1 MTPYIIYVF
10 FGYNLNVNYR
20 NMTFVIDRVALA
32 KQGDN
37 VLGSMSDRPSADIF
51 TPEPLTYDLHF

>member
-1 MTPYIIYVF
+1 MTPYSIYVF

-37 VLGSMSDRPSADIF
+37 VLGSIRLPVRLRLRTLSRLNR
-51 TPEPLTYDLHF
+51 LT

>member
-1 MTPYIIYVF
+1 MTS
-10 FGYNLNVNYR
+10 
-20 NMTFVIDRVALA
+20 VIDRVALA